1 MVYSEDRNE
10 EATSDEETEAESQT
24 EEAPETIEIKLPQHF
39 RRNAILVLLLQLA
52 VFIFL
57 VVARCIPISIRKPGY
72 GVLEAKY
79 QFLYSLGVGIA
90 SVLVSMPAATTLRM
104 VYLKKVQ
111 AQESSKP
118 LLRQATTVVGLS
130 SLRNMLR
137 YWYISGTFLIVS
149 LISAGIIL
157 AVTPSLFP
165 LEYPGLTY
173 FFPEHVIQLDDYAV
187 DRCFTDGGAG
197 SVDGLVWKL
206 SSGKLLGVNTTGS
219 CELQRVLPFLA
230 QSNAFTLDDPDLAY
244 SMGGVPVNKSA
255 MGVPFEVPY
264 EAFVGAFGLHTLGEP
279 VGFWSELESVSIC
292 LPILE
297 TKPVSCFKT
306 GSLFLSG
313 RNLTVSSNGCVA
325 STMFYSV
332 DPSSQGA
339 TVAGICANDQEGT
352 STIVFGSIGAH
363 ATELSDFAGFA
374 GQTQNDTFALTCSID
389 LRSSIAIRRL
399 KLARYSRK
407 YLDKI
412 NYNFQFAVTRD
423 RFNDLPCKGNMSL
436 DSMSTS
442 TALAVGASAPWQLL
456 RERSHLDGHLDT
468 LLATTVNWNDTVSR
482 VSKLEAG
489 LWVAVAIGIG
499 MYWASGQE
507 NDGEKVVSMG
517 EYMLEGLRIGPS
529 KWWGLVYT
537 FLLLFSI
544 LVLAFLL
551 WQTRSRS

>member
-1 MVYSEDRNE
+1 
-10 EATSDEETEAESQT
+10 
-24 EEAPETIEIKLPQHF
+24 
-39 RRNAILVLLLQLA
+39 
-52 VFIFL
+52 
-57 VVARCIPISIRKPGY
+57 
-72 GVLEAKY
+72 
-79 QFLYSLGVGIA
+79 
-90 SVLVSMPAATTLRM
+90 MPTAATLRKL
-104 VYLKKVQ
+104 YLEKVQ
-111 AQESSKP
+111 AQGSNKHM
-118 LLRQATTVVGLS
+118 LQQATTVVGVS
-130 SLRNMLR
+130 SLGNMLR

-149 LISAGIIL
+149 LISTGILL

-165 LEYPGLTY
+165 FKYPGLTY
-173 FFPEHVIQLDDYAV
+173 FFPQHVIQLDDLAF
-187 DRCFTDGGAG
+187 DRCFTDGRAG

-206 SSGKLLGVNTTGS
+206 SSGRLLGVNATGS

-255 MGVPFEVPY
+255 MGVPCEVPY
-264 EAFVGAFGLHTLGEP
+264 DAFVGAFGLHTFGVP

-306 GSLFLSG
+306 GSVVLSG

-325 STMFYSV
+325 STIFYSV

-339 TVAGICANDQEGT
+339 TVAGICAGDQEGT
-352 STIVFGSIGAH
+352 SMIVFGSVGTH
-363 ATELSDFAGFA
+363 ASELSDFAGFR
-374 GQTQNDTFALTCSID
+374 GQTKNDTFALTCSINI
-389 LRSSIAIRRL
+389 RPAIAIRRL

-423 RFNDLPCKGNMSL
+423 ISNDSPCQGNMSL
-436 DSMSTS
+436 DRMSTS

-456 RERSHLDGHLDT
+456 RERSHVDGRLDT
-468 LLATTVNWNDTVSR
+468 LLATAVDWRDTVSGT
-482 VSKLEAG
+482 SKLEAA

-517 EYMLEGLRIGPS
+517 EYMLEGLRVGPS

-537 FLLLFSI
+537 LPLLFSI
-544 LVLAFLL
+544 LVLSFLL
-551 WQTRSRS
+551 WQTRSR

>member
-1 MVYSEDRNE
+1 MVYSEDRTE
-10 EATSDEETEAESQT
+10 EATSDEETETESQA
-24 EEAPETIEIKLPQHF
+24 EEAPGTIEIKLPQKF

-72 GVLEAKY
+72 G
-79 QFLYSLGVGIA
+79 
-90 SVLVSMPAATTLRM
+90 
-104 VYLKKVQ
+104 
-111 AQESSKP
+111 
-118 LLRQATTVVGLS
+118 
-130 SLRNMLR
+130 
-137 YWYISGTFLIVS
+137 
-149 LISAGIIL
+149 
-157 AVTPSLFP
+157 
-165 LEYPGLTY
+165 YPGLTY

-206 SSGKLLGVNTTGS
+206 SSGRLLGVNATGS
-219 CELQRVLPFLA
+219 CDLQRVLPFLA
-230 QSNAFTLDDPDLAY
+230 QSNAFILDDPDLAY
-244 SMGGVPVNKSA
+244 SIGGVPVNKSA

-279 VGFWSELESVSIC
+279 VGFWSELESVD
-292 LPILE
+292 LPPN
-297 TKPVSCFKT
+297 TGNQACF
-306 GSLFLSG
+306 LFQ
-313 RNLTVSSNGCVA
+313 N
-325 STMFYSV
+325 
-332 DPSSQGA
+332 SQGA

-352 STIVFGSIGAH
+352 STIVFGSIGTH
-363 ATELSDFAGFA
+363 ASELSDFAGFP
-374 GQTQNDTFALTCSID
+374 GQTKNDTFALTCSID
-389 LRSSIAIRRL
+389 IRPSIAIRRL

-412 NYNFQFAVTRD
+412 NYNFQFAITRD

-436 DSMSTS
+436 DWMSTS

-456 RERSHLDGHLDT
+456 RERSHLDGHIDT
-468 LLATTVNWNDTVSR
+468 LLATTVNWNDTVSI

-537 FLLLFSI
+537 LPLLFSI
-544 LVLAFLL
+544 LVLAILL